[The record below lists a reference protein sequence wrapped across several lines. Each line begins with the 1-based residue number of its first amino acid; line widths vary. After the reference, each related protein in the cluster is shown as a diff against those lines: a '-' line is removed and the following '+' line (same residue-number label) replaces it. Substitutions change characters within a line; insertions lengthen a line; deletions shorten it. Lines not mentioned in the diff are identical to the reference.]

1 MAGSS
6 GVYLFGYSVL
16 YYWTKLTLTRMSSM
30 VIYFG
35 YMLIASGGYALVT
48 GTIGFLATL
57 MFMRTIYGLIKV
69 D

>member
-6 GVYLFGYSVL
+6 GVYLFGYSVV

-35 YMLIASGGYALVT
+35 YMLIASGAYALVT
-48 GTIGFLATL
+48 GTIGFLATFT
-57 MFMRTIYGLIKV
+57 FMRTIYGLVKI

>member
-1 MAGSS
+1 
-6 GVYLFGYSVL
+6 
-16 YYWTKLTLTRMSSM
+16 M

>member
-1 MAGSS
+1 VAGSS
-6 GVYLFGYSVL
+6 GVYLFGYSVV

-35 YMLIASGGYALVT
+35 YMLIASGAYTLVT
-48 GTIGFLATL
+48 GTIGFLATFT
-57 MFMRTIYGLIKV
+57 FMRTIYGLVKI